1 MQKKQIAENT
11 WNMIFICIWIYI
23 RVFLNNQCTCEKKL
37 KQHRWTICAVDWSIY
52 LISWIL
58 VKWKKQK
65 TFFIYTVVQNSQ
77 NNTVKIYN
85 HDFSFCLLQDDEFP
99 TVLVSLFFEQPT
111 PFAEDF
117 LERIANLKYPKSRI
131 DLFIH
136 NKVSCW

>member
-85 HDFSFCLLQDDEFP
+85 HDFSFCLLQDDEYP

>member
-1 MQKKQIAENT
+1 MNYMCGRLKYLFNIMNFGQKK
-11 WNMIFICIWIYI
+11 
-23 RVFLNNQCTCEKKL
+23 
-37 KQHRWTICAVDWSIY
+37 
-52 LISWIL
+52 
-58 VKWKKQK
+58 KKQK

-136 NKVSCW
+136 NKVSC

>member
-1 MQKKQIAENT
+1 MNYMWGRLKYLFNIMNFGQIKQ
-11 WNMIFICIWIYI
+11 
-23 RVFLNNQCTCEKKL
+23 
-37 KQHRWTICAVDWSIY
+37 
-52 LISWIL
+52 
-58 VKWKKQK
+58 KQK

-77 NNTVKIYN
+77 NNTVKINN

-136 NKVSCW
+136 NKVSC